1 MIGSPVRLFAP
12 TDSVLGSCGS
22 AIWIDS
28 HTEDYFGHSDCGQ
41 RLAGRYS
48 SGLTAEDHEDEE
60 ATLSDQLASTAA
72 ATSVYRTQEA
82 DSWVRLALDECEG
95 RVAIGHVDG
104 RISILDYA

>member
-1 MIGSPVRLFAP
+1 M
-12 TDSVLGSCGS
+12 VLGSCGS
-22 AIWIDS
+22 ALWIDS

-48 SGLTAEDHEDEE
+48 SGLMSGDDEDEE

-72 ATSVYRTQEA
+72 TSIYRFQEA
-82 DSWVRLALDECEG
+82 NSWVRLTLDECEG

-104 RISILDYA
+104 EISILGYA